1 MNIVIA
7 VDDVRLRDERIEERD
22 RSLDAIDDELSEGAL
37 QPHQTLVA
45 GPRMHDELTDQTV
58 IIRRDGVAG
67 ICARIDPDAE
77 TAGRMKMGDGA
88 RLWPES
94 VWILGI
100 DAAFNGMPIEPHILL
115 AER

>member
-1 MNIVIA
+1 MNIVVA

-58 IIRRDGVAG
+58 IIRRDGELSEIVVSMPSTTNSPR
-67 ICARIDPDAE
+67 ARFSRIRHSLRVRACTMSLPI
-77 TAGRMKMGDGA
+77 
-88 RLWPES
+88 RLS
-94 VWILGI
+94 
-100 DAAFNGMPIEPHILL
+100 
-115 AER
+115 